1 LTVQVDWPA
10 VPEWLSVQL
19 APPLKEPL
27 PGLTD
32 QATVPSGNTAVPLL
46 SLSFTVTVQVV
57 GLPISTLPGVQLTV
71 VVVERVF
78 TVTVK
83 ALELLPA

>member
-1 LTVQVDWPA
+1 
-10 VPEWLSVQL
+10 
-19 APPLKEPL
+19 
-27 PGLTD
+27 
-32 QATVPSGNTAVPLL
+32 
-46 SLSFTVTVQVV
+46 VTVQVV